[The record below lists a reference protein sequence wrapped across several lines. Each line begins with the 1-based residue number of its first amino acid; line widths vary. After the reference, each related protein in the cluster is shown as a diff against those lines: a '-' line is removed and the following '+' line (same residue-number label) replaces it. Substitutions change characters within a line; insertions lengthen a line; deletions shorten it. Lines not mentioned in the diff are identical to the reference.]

1 MPWGFWR
8 GGQRIQLWL
17 RPRDHPR
24 PRQQPRAAKRM
35 PDTQGSIPSGERIGD
50 YQIVGRI
57 GAGGMGVVYKAIDLK
72 LDRTVALKFLPEDLG
87 PGSADRERF
96 LREAKTASSL
106 DHQNIGV
113 IHGIEETPDG
123 RLFIVMAYYEGETLG
138 QKIRRGPLGA
148 AEALDMAIQVARGIE
163 EAHSRK
169 IIHRDIK
176 PSNVVV
182 TRQGVAKIV
191 DFGLARVVAT
201 TAASQSLGISG
212 TVGYM
217 SPEQAMSKPLDQ
229 RTDLWALGVTL
240 AEMLTGRNPF
250 QAESPG
256 ATMVAI
262 LHQPPKGFETQ
273 PPELQAILYRAMAKD
288 PDNRYASASQMLA
301 DLERVRASI
310 SSEYAAVGGDA
321 PTVTLN
327 PKESRRTSRELEK
340 YLGHATGSGDIFGSP
355 RKTPWR
361 IWAAV
366 GAAVVLVAAGSLL
379 IPPVRNR
386 LFGAAAGASA
396 YHVAVLPFQT
406 IGGGASDALVAE
418 GLMQSLTGKLSNLDV
433 GKKSLWVVPASLV
446 AARKVAD
453 PAAALR
459 ELGATMVVQGMIE
472 REGQDV
478 HLTVN
483 LIDAKTLRQVGSA
496 EFEDPAGDL
505 ATLQNEAVS
514 RLANL
519 MGITMTPGMLAATGG
534 RVEPVAYE
542 SYLKGLGYL
551 QRYDKAGNIEAAIA
565 AFEAATK
572 SDPQFAL
579 GYAEIGE
586 AYRLRYQV
594 DKNSQW
600 IAEVTANCNRALQ
613 LDNHLPVAYVTLGQ
627 LHAKLGKYDLAQQE
641 FQQALSL
648 DPNDASAEVGLA
660 SNYAAVG
667 RNADAE
673 AAYKRAIALRPDD
686 WDAYNSLGLFYDA
699 QGKYPQ
705 AIAELEKAIRLTPDN
720 PQLYFN
726 LGAFYID
733 GGDPKNWSAA
743 EAALKKSLALGPSYP
758 AYANLG
764 YLYQEE
770 KRYAESAEMTRKAL
784 QLNDRNYLVWDNL
797 KIAYEW
803 LGEKDKALSAGK
815 RELTLLESSVQ
826 RRPQNADLQGDL
838 GILNAQ
844 QGLTDKALTRI
855 RMALALAPNDPE
867 VLESAGE
874 ANEDLGHRGLAIQ
887 YIEKALARGYSMVR
901 LRDNPNLQKLLADPR
916 FRPEVKH

>member
-1 MPWGFWR
+1 
-8 GGQRIQLWL
+8 
-17 RPRDHPR
+17 
-24 PRQQPRAAKRM
+24 M

-72 LDRTVALKFLPEDLG
+72 LDRTVALKFLPEDLE

-273 PPELQAILYRAMAKD
+273 PPEVQAILYRAMAKD
-288 PDNRYASASQMLA
+288 PDNRYGSASQMLA

-310 SSEYAAVGGDA
+310 SSEYAAVAGDA

-327 PKESRRTSRELEK
+327 PKESRRTSKELEK
-340 YLGHATGSGDIFGSP
+340 YLERATGSADIFGKP
-355 RKTPWR
+355 RKTRWKT
-361 IWAAV
+361 WTAV
-366 GAAVVLVAAGSLL
+366 ATALVLVVAATLL
-379 IPPVRNR
+379 IPAVRNR
-386 LFGAAAGASA
+386 LLGGTAGAST

-433 GKKSLWVVPASLV
+433 GKKSLWVVPASVVLS
-446 AARKVAD
+446 RKVTD
-453 PAAALR
+453 PTAALR
-459 ELGATMVVQGMIE
+459 DLGATVVVQGMIE

-483 LIDAKTLRQVGSA
+483 LIDTKTLRQVGSA

-519 MGITMTPGMLAATGG
+519 MGITMTPGMLEATGG

-551 QRYDKAGNIEAAIA
+551 QRYDKPGNIEAAISVLQS
-565 AFEAATK
+565 ATK

-579 GYAEIGE
+579 GYAELGE
-586 AYRLRYQV
+586 AYRLRYQM
-594 DKNSQW
+594 DKNQQW
-600 IAEVTANCNRALQ
+600 IPEVTANCNRALQ
-613 LDNHLPVAYVTLGQ
+613 LDNHLPAPYVTLGQ

-648 DPNDASAEVGLA
+648 DPNDASAEMGLA
-660 SNYAAVG
+660 GNYAAVG

-686 WDAYNSLGLFYDA
+686 WNGYNSLGLFYDN

-705 AIAELEKAIRLTPDN
+705 AIAEIQKAIALTPDN
-720 PQLYFN
+720 GQLYFN
-726 LGAFYID
+726 LGAFYLD
-733 GGDPKNWSAA
+733 TGNASGFSKA
-743 EAALKKSLALGPSYP
+743 EAALKKSLSLEPSYP

-764 YLYQEE
+764 LLYMEE
-770 KRYAESAEMTRKAL
+770 KRYADSAAMTEQAL
-784 QLNDRNYLVWDNL
+784 QINNKDFRVWSNLVL
-797 KIAYEW
+797 AYEW
-803 LGEKDKALSAGK
+803 LNDKSKAAAARAQEIVRLKEAAK
-815 RELTLLESSVQ
+815 L
-826 RRPQNADLQGDL
+826 RPQDATLQSAL
-838 GILNAQ
+838 AESYAE
-844 QGLTDKALTRI
+844 QGVREKAFSHLQT
-855 RMALALAPNDPE
+855 ALALAPKSAQVLFDAGSTYE
-867 VLESAGE
+867 VVGQ
-874 ANEDLGHRGLAIQ
+874 RKLALR
-887 YIEKALARGYSMVR
+887 YIEQALRRGYS
-901 LRDNPNLQKLLADPR
+901 LADVEASPVLQSLLKDPN
-916 FRPEVKH
+916 FRPNGK

>member
-1 MPWGFWR
+1 
-8 GGQRIQLWL
+8 
-17 RPRDHPR
+17 
-24 PRQQPRAAKRM
+24 M
-35 PDTQGSIPSGERIGD
+35 PDKQGSIPSGERIGD

-57 GAGGMGVVYKAIDLK
+57 GAGGMGVVYKATDLK

-87 PGSADRERF
+87 PGSPERERF

-113 IHGIEETPDG
+113 IHGIEETADG
-123 RLFIVMAYYEGETLG
+123 KLFIVMAYYEGETLG
-138 QKIRRGPLGA
+138 QKIRRGPLGT
-148 AEALDMAIQVARGIE
+148 AEALDMAIQVARGLE
-163 EAHSRK
+163 DAHARK

-176 PSNVVV
+176 PPNVVV

-217 SPEQAMSKPLDQ
+217 SPEQAMSRPLDQ

-250 QAESPG
+250 QADSAG
-256 ATMVAI
+256 ATMIAI
-262 LHQPPKGFETQ
+262 LHHPPKGFENQ
-273 PPELQAILYRAMAKD
+273 LPEVQAILYRAMAKD
-288 PDNRYASASQMLA
+288 PDNRYGSASQMLA

-310 SSEYAAVGGDA
+310 SSQYAAVAGDA

-327 PKESRRTSRELEK
+327 PKESRRTTRELEK
-340 YLGHATGSGDIFGSP
+340 YLGRATGSGDIFGKP
-355 RKTPWR
+355 RNARWKL
-361 IWAAV
+361 WAGVAAALILG
-366 GAAVVLVAAGSLL
+366 GAATLL
-379 IPPVRNR
+379 IPSVRNR

-418 GLMQSLTGKLSNLDV
+418 GLMQSLTGKLSNLEV
-433 GKKSLWVVPASLV
+433 GKKSLWVVPASV
-446 AARKVAD
+446 VVARKVAD
-453 PAAALR
+453 PTAALR

-483 LIDAKTLRQVGSA
+483 LIDTKTLRQVGSA

-579 GYAEIGE
+579 GYAELGE
-586 AYRLRYQV
+586 AYRLRYQL
-594 DKNSQW
+594 DRNLQW
-600 IAEVTANCNRALQ
+600 IPEVTANCNRALQ
-613 LDNHLPVAYVTLGQ
+613 LDNHLPAAYVTLGQ
-627 LHAKLGKYDLAQQE
+627 LHARLGKYDLAQQE

-648 DPNDASAEVGLA
+648 DPNDASAELGLA

-686 WDAYNSLGLFYDA
+686 WNGYNSLGLFYDD
-699 QGKYPQ
+699 QGKYSQ
-705 AIAELEKAIRLTPDN
+705 AIAEIQKAIQLTPDN
-720 PQLYFN
+720 AQLYFN
-726 LGAFYID
+726 LGAMYLD
-733 GGDPKNWSAA
+733 TGNAKEWPAA
-743 EAALKKSLALGPSYP
+743 ETALKKSLAISQSYP

-764 YLYQEE
+764 LLYMEE
-770 KRYAESAEMTRKAL
+770 KRYADSAAMTEKAL
-784 QLNDRNYLVWDNL
+784 QIDNKDFRVWSNVVL
-797 KIAYEW
+797 AYEW
-803 LGEKDKALSAGK
+803 LGDKTKAEVARAQEIARLQEAAKLRPQDATLQSALGENYAEQGERGKALSH
-815 RELTLLESSVQ
+815 
-826 RRPQNADLQGDL
+826 LQ
-838 GILNAQ
+838 
-844 QGLTDKALTRI
+844 T
-855 RMALALAPNDPE
+855 ALALAPHSSQVLFDAGCAYE
-867 VLESAGE
+867 VMGK
-874 ANEDLGHRGLAIQ
+874 RGVALP
-887 YIEKALARGYSMVR
+887 YIEEALRRGYPLADLKTSPILR
-901 LRDNPNLQKLLADPR
+901 SLLRDPN
-916 FRPEVKH
+916 FRPRGK